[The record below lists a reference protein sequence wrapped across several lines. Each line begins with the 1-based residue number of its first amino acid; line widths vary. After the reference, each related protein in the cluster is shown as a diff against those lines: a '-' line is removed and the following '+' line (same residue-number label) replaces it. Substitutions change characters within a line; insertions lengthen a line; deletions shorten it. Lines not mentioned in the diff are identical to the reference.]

1 MSTEIRTAAD
11 RIAVI
16 APSAT
21 DARRESL
28 RLAAEAGAD
37 DATLRRLAAA
47 TRLSRFP
54 HIDLPARYAG
64 LSRSKG
70 WARLG
75 RGDAAQWGEESKG
88 GFRVA
93 TPGTWTTYSSDGFSR
108 EKRETWKVERVTI
121 GSLTWTIAS

>member
-47 TRLSRFP
+47 TRLNRFP

-75 RGDAAQWGEESKG
+75 RGDAATWGEESKG
-88 GFRVA
+88 GFRVS
-93 TPGTWTTYSSDGFSR
+93 TPGTWTTFSSDGFSR
-108 EKRETWKVERVTI
+108 EKRETWKVEHVTI